1 MIFGMRKALVDQMLP
16 VFEPKRSNYPNR
28 LNKKE
33 LAQRKENCNRQSA
46 IRRIQIKL
54 PAISTVGGCG

>member
-1 MIFGMRKALVDQMLP
+1 MRKALEYQALP

-33 LAQRKENCNRQSA
+33 LAYQRQHGHRQRANCRM
-46 IRRIQIKL
+46 QINISV
-54 PAISTVGGCG
+54 ISTVGGN